1 MMYGPAKRK
10 SPHKS
15 GSYGRTSFAIWG
27 SGKAKGEFLCVDYM
41 AVASAHVMNL
51 DKLTYDQQGLSM
63 LGHSKVGCGQEITI
77 RELLEA
83 IGNVI
88 GYTGAITFNPGKPD
102 APRVS

>member
-1 MMYGPAKRK
+1 MAVACLMMYGPAKRK

-63 LGHSKVGCGQEITI
+63 LGHSKKSPSANSWKQSATSSATQAQSLSIP
-77 RELLEA
+77 A
-83 IGNVI
+83 
-88 GYTGAITFNPGKPD
+88 NPMLP
-102 APRVS
+102 A